1 MTSGNLSEEPIAID
15 NQEAVRRLHRVA
27 DGFLV
32 HEREILVR
40 CDDSVVRVAGGQTR
54 QLRRSRG
61 YVPVP
66 LLLPV
71 ETPPV
76 LAVGGELKN
85 TICLT
90 RGRLAFLSQHVGD
103 LENAEAY
110 GFFEETIAHLQRMLG
125 IAPEVIAH
133 DLHPDY
139 LSTQWASAQT
149 ERKRVGVQHHH
160 AHVAACMAENRL
172 EGRVIGFALDGTGY
186 GTDGRIWGGE
196 VLVADYASFER
207 LAHLAYV
214 PMPGGAAAIRE
225 PWRMAVSYLV
235 EHFGRDFLDLAL
247 DFVDSLDRQRTDVLL
262 RMLERGVNAPLTS
275 SCGRLF
281 DAVSALVGIR
291 QEVNYEAQA
300 AIELEMAIGEYETDQ
315 AYPLDLAPDGEGW
328 QIRTGPLFQALVGD
342 LQRGVPVGAIS
353 ARFHRGLVVT
363 FGQLARRVRERTGLT
378 RVCLSGGSFQN
389 LQLFE
394 GLKAE
399 LEAIGFEVFA
409 HAEVPAGDGGLS
421 LGQAMVAVHASS

>member
-1 MTSGNLSEEPIAID
+1 MPLVAYPGRQSQKHVKTSHGFHSSAD
-15 NQEAVRRLHRVA
+15 VRDH
-27 DGFLV
+27 FF
-32 HEREILVR
+32 
-40 CDDSVVRVAGGQTR
+40 VVRQR
-54 QLRRSRG
+54 NSH
-61 YVPVP
+61 
-66 LLLPV
+66 
-71 ETPPV
+71 
-76 LAVGGELKN
+76 
-85 TICLT
+85 I
-90 RGRLAFLSQHVGD
+90 
-103 LENAEAY
+103 EAY
-110 GFFEETIAHLQRMLG
+110 GFFEETIAHLQEMLG
-125 IAPEVIAH
+125 IAPQVIAH

-196 VLVADYASFER
+196 VLVADYRSFER
-207 LAHLAYV
+207 LAHLAYL

-247 DFVDSLDRQRTDVLL
+247 DFVERLDRRRTEVLL

-291 QEVNYEAQA
+291 QEVSYEAQA
-300 AIELEMAIGEYETDQ
+300 AIELEMAIGECEADQ
-315 AYPLDLAPDGEGW
+315 AYPLDVAPDGKGW
-328 QIRTGPLFQALVGD
+328 QIQTGPLFQALVGD

-389 LQLFE
+389 LHLFE

-399 LEAIGFEVFA
+399 LEASGFEVFA